1 MGTDIHTHIEVKL
14 VGRDEWLHYAAP
26 AVQRNY
32 TLFGLMSDIG
42 RDLDVRPIVPPRG
55 LPADLSE
62 VTRACWEADRKDF
75 RPHGMSWLGVEDLR
89 VLRGRLEGTMGSAFD
104 WLKHDLE
111 HGIFRTYLLGSAL
124 TDIRAPFADL
134 RIVFWFDC

>member
-1 MGTDIHTHIEVKL
+1 MATDIHTHIEVKL
-14 VGRDEWLHYAAP
+14 EGRDEWLHYAAP

-32 TLFGLMSDIG
+32 TLFGLMSNIG

-62 VTRACWEADRKDF
+62 ITRACWEADSRSF
-75 RPHGMSWLGVEDLR
+75 RPHGMSWLGVKDLR
-89 VLRGRLEGTMGSAFD
+89 ILRARYSDALGTRFD
-104 WLKHDLE
+104 GLRDDLE
-111 HGIFRTYLLGSAL
+111 HGIFRTYLDGSAL

-134 RIVFWFDC
+134 RVVFWFDC